1 MSTQIQLALSRSPDV
16 CGGRL
21 RIEGTR
27 VTVNQIAWLYKQ
39 GEPPEEIA
47 AHFPQLHLAQIYAA
61 LAHYH
66 ANRDEVEEALEI
78 ERREAERLRSEFQ
91 QPWAMQKGEE

>member
-1 MSTQIQLALSRSPDV
+1 MSTQIQLTLTQSPEI

-66 ANRDEVEEALEI
+66 ANREEVEKALDV
-78 ERREAERLRSEFQ
+78 ERHEAERLRSEFP
-91 QPWAMQKGEE
+91 QP

>member
-1 MSTQIQLALSRSPDV
+1 MSTQIQLTLTETPDV

-21 RIEGTR
+21 RIAGTR

-47 AHFPQLHLAQIYAA
+47 QHFPQLHLAQIYAA

-66 ANRDEVEEALEI
+66 ANREQVEEALEA
-78 ERREAERLRSEFQ
+78 ERSEAEKLRAEFQ
-91 QPWAMQKGEE
+91 GQ